1 MAMKRTLVR
10 IFLNAMVLA
19 AVFVLAFPIV
29 WIVMNS
35 FKEAADVNAWPPVFR
50 FTPTTEN
57 YKVLFDL
64 ADAGATNYGTLKI
77 EFFKPILNSVVIAFG
92 AVFLSLIAGVP
103 AGYALARFEF
113 RGKEDLAFFILGFRF
128 APVLLVVIPL
138 FQVFQTTGL
147 YDTYLGMIW
156 VYQVLTLPMII
167 WLCRSYVEDIPLE
180 IEEAAAICGAS
191 HLAVVLRIVLPLL
204 RPGLVG
210 ASLLVFLLAWH
221 NFALGLILTADKEP
235 LTVALLKLL
244 NPGVNF
250 YPVVSAG
257 LVVSMIVP
265 IVLIVLGQRHLERGL
280 TFGALK

>member
-1 MAMKRTLVR
+1 MNKLVVNLV
-10 IFLNAMVLA
+10 LNALVL
-19 AVFVLAFPIV
+19 VTIFVLAFPII

-35 FKEAADVNAWPPVFR
+35 FKVAADVNAYPPVFL
-50 FTPTTEN
+50 FDPTLEN

-64 ADAGATNYGTLKI
+64 ADADATNYGTLKV
-77 EFFKPILNSVVIAFG
+77 EFFKPVLNSVIIAFG
-92 AVFLSLIAGVP
+92 AVTLSLIAGVP

-138 FQVFQTTGL
+138 FQVFQFIGL
-147 YDTYLGMIW
+147 YDSYIGMIW
-156 VYQVLTLPMII
+156 VYQLVTLPMMI

-191 HLAVVLRIVLPLL
+191 KPQIIFKVVIPLL
-204 RPGLVG
+204 KPGLVG

-221 NFALGLILTADKEP
+221 NFALGLMLSAKNSP
-235 LTVALLKLL
+235 VTVALLKLL

-257 LVVSMIVP
+257 LVISMIVP
-265 IVLIVLGQRHLERGL
+265 VVLILIGQRHLERGL

>member
-1 MAMKRTLVR
+1 MNKMFIKLV
-10 IFLNAMVLA
+10 LNALVLVTVA
-19 AVFVLAFPIV
+19 ILAFPII

-35 FKEAADVNAWPPVFR
+35 FKVAADVNAYPPVFL
-50 FTPTTEN
+50 FDPTLEN

-64 ADAGATNYGTLKI
+64 ADADATNYGTLKV
-77 EFFKPILNSVVIAFG
+77 EFFKPVLNSVIIAFG
-92 AVFLSLIAGVP
+92 AVTLSLIAGVP

-138 FQVFQTTGL
+138 FQVFQLIGL
-147 YDTYLGMIW
+147 YDSYIGMIW
-156 VYQVLTLPMII
+156 VYQLVTLPMMI
-167 WLCRSYVEDIPLE
+167 WLSRSYVEDIPFE

-191 HLAVVLRIVLPLL
+191 KLQIIFKVVIPLL
-204 RPGLVG
+204 KPGLVG

-221 NFALGLILTADKEP
+221 NFALGLMLSAKNSP
-235 LTVALLKLL
+235 VTVALLKLL

-257 LVVSMIVP
+257 LVISMIVP
-265 IVLIVLGQRHLERGL
+265 IVLILIGQRHLERGL

>member
-1 MAMKRTLVR
+1 MKRPFTSAVLNLLVVV
-10 IFLNAMVLA
+10 AVL
-19 AVFVLAFPIV
+19 VLAFPIL

-35 FKEAADVNAWPPVFR
+35 FKEAQDVNAWPPVF
-50 FTPTTEN
+50 FFSPTTEN
-57 YKVLFDL
+57 YKVLFDM

-77 EFFKPILNSVVIAFG
+77 EFFKPVLNSVVIAFG
-92 AVFLSLIAGVP
+92 AVLLSLVAGVP

-138 FQVFQTTGL
+138 FQVFQSIGL

-167 WLCRSYVEDIPLE
+167 WLSRSYVEDIPLE

-191 HLAVVLRIVLPLL
+191 RQVIMLRVVLPLL

-221 NFALGLILTADKEP
+221 NFALGLILTADKSP

-257 LVVSMIVP
+257 LVVSMAIP
-265 IVLIVLGQRHLERGL
+265 IVLIVIGQRHLERGL

>member
-1 MAMKRTLVR
+1 MKKRLVS
-10 IFLNAMVLA
+10 FVLNALVLA
-19 AVFVLAFPIV
+19 TVFVLAFPIG

-35 FKEAADVNAWPPVFR
+35 FKVAADVNSWPPVFA
-50 FTPTTEN
+50 FSPTLEN

-64 ADAGATNYGTLKI
+64 ADADSTNYGTLKV
-77 EFFKPILNSVVIAFG
+77 EFFKPVLNSVIIASG
-92 AVFLSLIAGVP
+92 AVVLSLIAGVP
-103 AGYALARFEF
+103 AGYALARYDF

-138 FQVFQTTGL
+138 FQVFQFIGL
-147 YDTYLGMIW
+147 YDSYLGMIW
-156 VYQVLTLPMII
+156 VYQLITLPMII
-167 WLCRSYVEDIPLE
+167 WLCRSYVEDIPSE

-191 HLAVVLRIVLPLL
+191 KPQIMLKVVLPLL

-221 NFALGLILTADKEP
+221 NFALGLMLTAQNSP
-235 LTVALLKLL
+235 VTVALLKLL

-257 LVVSMIVP
+257 LVISMIVP
-265 IVLIVLGQRHLERGL
+265 IGLILIGQRHLERGL